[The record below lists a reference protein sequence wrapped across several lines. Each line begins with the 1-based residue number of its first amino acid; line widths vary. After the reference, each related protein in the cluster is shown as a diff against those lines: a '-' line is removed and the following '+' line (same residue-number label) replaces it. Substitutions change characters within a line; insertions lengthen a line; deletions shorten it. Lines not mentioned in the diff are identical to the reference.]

1 MTPIFVAA
9 TGQNAGKTTTSLGL
23 YHFFRKN
30 GARTGFI
37 KPVGQ
42 RYLLVD
48 KYRVDEDSILLKE
61 IFGMEE
67 PLEVMSPVSVPKG
80 FTSEYVQNKHKYAH
94 LSGDILKAYNQVSR
108 DKDVVIIEGTGH
120 AGVGSIFDLSN
131 AAVARML
138 GANVVIVSEGGIGR
152 AVDEIVL
159 NAALFEQAG
168 VHVIGAIVNKV
179 REDHYDKVKN
189 IVSRALVDRGLC
201 PIAFLPYRSLLSA
214 PSVAQIAERLDVEF
228 LCNEE
233 EAVDHVE
240 NTVIAGMEA
249 LNVIPLLTPHSL
261 VITPGD
267 RVDNILVSISTHLMG
282 EPGSSRVSGILL
294 THGFRPHD
302 TVLEMLR
309 RAKIPVMLTKQ
320 DTYSV
325 ASQVYSMNVK
335 TLPSDGEKIEMIKT
349 MVEKHISA
357 DCLLPADTTC
367 SNCAGHCAIRDIVG
381 K

>member
-48 KYRVDEDSILLKE
+48 KVRADEDSILLKE
-61 IFGMEE
+61 IFGMSE

-80 FTSEYVQNKHKYAH
+80 FTSEYVLNKGKYAN
-94 LSGDILKAYNQVSR
+94 LTDDILRAYELVSR
-108 DKDVVIIEGTGH
+108 DKEVVIVEGTGH

-131 AAVARML
+131 ATVARLL
-138 GANVVIVSEGGIGR
+138 GANVIIVSEGGIGR

-159 NAALFEQAG
+159 NAALFERAG
-168 VHVIGAIVNKV
+168 VNVIGAIVNKV
-179 REDHYDKVKN
+179 REDHYEKVRD
-189 IVSRALVDRGLC
+189 IVSRALVERGLC
-201 PIAFLPYRSLLSA
+201 PIAFLPYRSYLSA
-214 PSVAQIAERLDVEF
+214 PSISQIAERLDVDF
-228 LCNEE
+228 LCNEDV
-233 EAVDHVE
+233 AVDHVE

-249 LNVIPLLTPHSL
+249 LNVIPLLKPHSL

-267 RVDNILVSISTHLMG
+267 RIDNILVSISSHLMG
-282 EPGSSRVSGILL
+282 EAGKPPVSAILL

-302 TVLEMLR
+302 TVLNLLEK
-309 RAKIPVMLTKQ
+309 AKIPVMLTQQ

-335 TLPSDGEKIEMIKT
+335 TLPSDSEKIEMIKT
-349 MVEKHISA
+349 MVERHISA
-357 DCLLPADTTC
+357 DCLLPKGTTC
-367 SNCAGHCAIRDIVG
+367 RNCAGHCAIREIVG
-381 K
+381 